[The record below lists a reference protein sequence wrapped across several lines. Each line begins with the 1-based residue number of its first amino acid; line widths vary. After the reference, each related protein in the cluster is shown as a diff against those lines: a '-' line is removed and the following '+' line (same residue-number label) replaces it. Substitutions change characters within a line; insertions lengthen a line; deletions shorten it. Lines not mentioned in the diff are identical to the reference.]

1 MFNVWQLAV
10 AINMIEKLML
20 TQWKELTR
28 LPSVILTDEMDIYH
42 TQCHSYVVAIVSR
55 QKPNKVHARVTVVSF
70 FSSFFRQ
77 RSIKSEHLALFF
89 FREKKK
95 LCVFNNKLSLISYV
109 KAFHGHASSKLN
121 IRLCKLL
128 CRFFIFSTNKRHL
141 FSPFFLYFHRFV

>member
-1 MFNVWQLAV
+1 MQQKMREKIIYDFNGPRMFNVCQLAV

-89 FREKKK
+89 SERKKNY
-95 LCVFNNKLSLISYV
+95 VYLIINC
-109 KAFHGHASSKLN
+109 L
-121 IRLCKLL
+121 
-128 CRFFIFSTNKRHL
+128 
-141 FSPFFLYFHRFV
+141 